1 MCIWPVAAVNIGKLA
16 AQHKASTTSKSPE
29 LPDIPTEEMFKKEKA
44 EVDKVA
50 KILKVLI
57 KFTSK
62 ALKQNISN
70 KIFMRGKYGKYL
82 FMYVNGSIMFYL

>member
-57 KFTSK
+57 QFTNKKF
-62 ALKQNISN
+62 KQNIGS
-70 KIFMRGKYGKYL
+70 KIYMRGKYGKFL
-82 FMYVNGSIMFYL
+82 FM